1 FCKDK
6 DMRRLVLRLLRD
18 WRRQVYP
25 TFLSNPYNYR
35 WNFLKEN
42 GFFNEEELQRLG
54 NQYLR
59 ILVRTKEYYVKDKSS
74 QKKVKNEKQRW
85 EEENQFE
92 DEYVFEENA
101 EEQRSQDQKDS
112 EVKASELS
120 THHKGDVDL
129 SKVTQLLVL
138 SENQDDDSDKG
149 GNELTRKLS
158 KKEQQQWQ
166 PRSSVKMQSEP
177 LVKKGSL
184 KKKKSGEMT
193 LASTKNAQAKV
204 QPGTATGP
212 NGMKTDTDL
221 DANRIEK
228 KSNSINWNIQLNC
241 ANLIISCLTAF

>member
-1 FCKDK
+1 
-6 DMRRLVLRLLRD
+6 
-18 WRRQVYP
+18 
-25 TFLSNPYNYR
+25 
-35 WNFLKEN
+35 EN

-92 DEYVFEENA
+92 EEYVFEENA

-112 EVKASELS
+112 KVKASELS

-138 SENQDDDSDKG
+138 SEIQDDDSNKG
-149 GNELTRKLS
+149 GNELIRKLS

-166 PRSSVKMQSEP
+166 PRSPVKMQGEP
-177 LVKKGSL
+177 LVKKSSL
-184 KKKKSGEMT
+184 KKKEEHRDVFSEYESKKE
-193 LASTKNAQAKV
+193 
-204 QPGTATGP
+204 
-212 NGMKTDTDL
+212 DL

-228 KSNSINWNIQLNC
+228 IQQYHSCNWNIQLNC
-241 ANLIISCLTAF
+241 ANLIISGLTAF